1 MENTLTTKKKRKSR
15 SCQRP
20 NPLQDGQV
28 QLTPPERLHS
38 VEEFMTKLEQAVLE
52 RL

>member
-1 MENTLTTKKKRKSR
+1 MEDVMTKKRK
-15 SCQRP
+15 
-20 NPLQDGQV
+20 V
-28 QLTPPERLHS
+28 QLGSQVVGLEPTPKERLRS

>member
-1 MENTLTTKKKRKSR
+1 MEDVITKRRKNQFCS
-15 SCQRP
+15 QAIDLEPTP
-20 NPLQDGQV
+20 NH
-28 QLTPPERLHS
+28 RLHT

>member
-1 MENTLTTKKKRKSR
+1 MENTLSKQKKKKNR
-15 SCQRP
+15 SYQRSK
-20 NPLQDGQV
+20 PLQKEQV